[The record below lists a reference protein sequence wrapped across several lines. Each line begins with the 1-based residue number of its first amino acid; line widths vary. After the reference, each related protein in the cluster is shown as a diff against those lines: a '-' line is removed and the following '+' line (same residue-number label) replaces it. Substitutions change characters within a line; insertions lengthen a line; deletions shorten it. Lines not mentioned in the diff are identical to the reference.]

1 MKKSLYFLMM
11 ALVTLTMTFSSCRS
25 SKKSAK
31 DKDLTAQRDTVSE
44 LEFLRK
50 VDASSETNIQF
61 VASKVKFTIEVGQQ
75 KLNLTGNLRIKRN
88 DVIRIQLM
96 AFGFVEAGRM
106 EFTKEY
112 VLIMDRIN
120 KQYLKVPYDYIDFL
134 RNSNI
139 NFFTLQSMFWNE
151 LFIPGH
157 EDVAN
162 DELDEFTTDMG
173 GDEAVVY
180 LDRGKL
186 GYSWLVDQESHRIKM
201 TNVTYHNSYDGNTML
216 TWNYL
221 GYGILNGKLFPD
233 DMEVMLTTPKQ
244 EVKLSIKLNYLK
256 SDDDWELRTT
266 VSDKYRQVK
275 IDELLG
281 RIMSSF

>member
-1 MKKSLYFLMM
+1 MKKSFHFLML
-11 ALVTLTMTFSSCRS
+11 ALIAVTLIFSSCS
-25 SKKSAK
+25 SKKAAT
-31 DKDLTAQRDTVSE
+31 DKSESTKRETVSE
-44 LEFLRK
+44 LEFLK
-50 VDASSETNIQF
+50 QVSASSDVNTQF

-106 EFTKEY
+106 EFTKDY

-134 RNSNI
+134 RNSGI
-139 NFFTLQSMFWNE
+139 NFHTLQAMFFNE
-151 LFIPGH
+151 LFIPGQ
-157 EDVAN
+157 ESVKAK
-162 DELDEFTTDMG
+162 ELDKFTTDMG

-180 LDRGKL
+180 LDRGNIS
-186 GYSWLVDQESHRIKM
+186 YSWLVNQDSHRIKM
-201 TNVTYHNSYDGNTML
+201 TNVTYRNMYEGNTMF

-221 GYGILNGKLFPD
+221 GYGVLNGKLFPD
-233 DMEVMLTTPKQ
+233 DMEVTLTTPKQ
-244 EVKLSIKLNYLK
+244 EVKLGIKLNYLK
-256 SDDDWELRTT
+256 SDDQWELRTT

-275 IDELLG
+275 IDDLLG